1 MTAPSED
8 AGDSSPLAPP
18 VGGSNEPQDARLA
31 EVLERSNLLL
41 GALRLSDSSSDSPV
55 GTSLTINTTLLRR
68 RRHPEEAEEAKE
80 ERGELRETAQ
90 TDTASTT
97 AGTSTTLP
105 EAVPDNPGTPSSPN
119 DPHPS
124 NDSEITGPFY
134 VDLIDEDD
142 LQRRRPMP
150 RRRPRSRE
158 RSDDIM
164 AVAQESNAADGG
176 DTTTATTSMPA
187 TELLAPRVSERHVS
201 AFYPNIMA
209 QVYLL
214 EEQEGTRPRHNNNNN
229 NNNNNGPNRRINT
242 RGARGA

>member
-1 MTAPSED
+1 MTAPRED

-41 GALRLSDSSSDSPV
+41 GALRLSDSPSESPA
-55 GTSLTINTTLLRR
+55 GTSPAVNTTLLRR
-68 RRHPEEAEEAKE
+68 RRRPEEAEEAKE
-80 ERGELRETAQ
+80 NSELRERTMP
-90 TDTASTT
+90 TT
-97 AGTSTTLP
+97 RTTSTSTLS

-119 DPHPS
+119 DPNPR
-124 NDSEITGPFY
+124 NGSETTGPFY

-142 LQRRRPMP
+142 QQQRRPM
-150 RRRPRSRE
+150 RRRRRRSRE

-164 AVAQESNAADGG
+164 AAAAQESNAADGG
-176 DTTTATTSMPA
+176 DTTTATTGMSA

-201 AFYPNIMA
+201 TFYQNIMA

-214 EEQEGTRPRHNNNNN
+214 EEQEGARPRYNNNNN
-229 NNNNNGPNRRINT
+229 NNNNNGPNRRMNT
-242 RGARGA
+242 RVARGA

>member
-1 MTAPSED
+1 MTAPRED

-41 GALRLSDSSSDSPV
+41 GALRLSDSPSESPA
-55 GTSLTINTTLLRR
+55 GTFPTVNTTLLRR
-68 RRHPEEAEEAKE
+68 RRRPEEVEEAKE
-80 ERGELRETAQ
+80 DSELREMAQ
-90 TDTASTT
+90 MDTAPTT
-97 AGTSTTLP
+97 AGTSTTLS

-119 DPHPS
+119 DRHP
-124 NDSEITGPFY
+124 NNQDETSEGPFY

-142 LQRRRPMP
+142 QQQRRPM
-150 RRRPRSRE
+150 RRRRSRSRE

-164 AVAQESNAADGG
+164 AAAAQESNAADGG
-176 DTTTATTSMPA
+176 DTTTATTSMSA

-201 AFYPNIMA
+201 AFYQNIMA

-214 EEQEGTRPRHNNNNN
+214 EEQEGTRPRHNNNS
-229 NNNNNGPNRRINT
+229 NGPNRRINT

>member
-1 MTAPSED
+1 MTAPRED

-18 VGGSNEPQDARLA
+18 VGGRNEPQDARLA

-41 GALRLSDSSSDSPV
+41 GALRLSDSPSESPA
-55 GTSLTINTTLLRR
+55 GTFPTVNTTLLRR
-68 RRHPEEAEEAKE
+68 RRRPEEVEEAKE
-80 ERGELRETAQ
+80 DSELREMAQ
-90 TDTASTT
+90 MDTAPTT
-97 AGTSTTLP
+97 AGTSTTLS

-164 AVAQESNAADGG
+164 AVAQDSNAADGG

-214 EEQEGTRPRHNNNNN
+214 EEQEGTRPRHNNNN
-229 NNNNNGPNRRINT
+229 GPNRRINT

>member
-1 MTAPSED
+1 MTAPRED

-41 GALRLSDSSSDSPV
+41 GALRLSDSPSESPA
-55 GTSLTINTTLLRR
+55 GTSPTVNTTLLRR
-68 RRHPEEAEEAKE
+68 RRRADEVEEAKE
-80 ERGELRETAQ
+80 DSELRETAQ
-90 TDTASTT
+90 MGTAPTT
-97 AGTSTTLP
+97 AGTSTTLS

-176 DTTTATTSMPA
+176 DTTTATTGMSA